1 MAGKERGAG
10 SMKPEDDGGTAS
22 VRACAVVGVSIDVV
36 ASTVFDV
43 VVDSGAVEGVERT
56 SAIVKGVTANE
67 SSG

>member
-36 ASTVFDV
+36 ASTMFDV
-43 VVDSGAVEGVERT
+43 VVDS
-56 SAIVKGVTANE
+56 
-67 SSG
+67 